1 MLIYEYLPHELARLG
16 VIVRAAG
23 LDRRQVAAQ
32 VRLAQERAGR
42 ARVGAAEPHHLSE
55 LVISERWCVQWERI
69 AAVMGRGQ
77 VAVYARSLD
86 SRAVRC
92 EEQWFQRLM
101 AYVAEAGRSGV
112 AAPEVSRRRV
122 CRVGARTV
130 ADRSRPGAAGPVVHL
145 MVAPAEGA
153 AGRAWAVHGKDGGL
167 YRRTGCRIAS
177 VEQVLPEFGELF

>member
-42 ARVGAAEPHHLSE
+42 ARVGPAEPHHLSE
-55 LVISERWCVQWERI
+55 LSIAELRCVQWERI
-69 AAVMGRGQ
+69 APVMGREQ
-77 VAVYARSLD
+77 VAMYARSLD

-92 EEQWFQRLM
+92 EEQRLQRLM
-101 AYVAEAGRSGV
+101 ADVAEAERSGV
-112 AAPEVSRRRV
+112 TAPEISRHRV
-122 CRVGARTV
+122 CRIGAWAV
-130 ADRSRPGAAGPVVHL
+130 AGRSRPGVPGPVVHL
-145 MVAPAEGA
+145 MAASAEA
-153 AGRAWAVHGKDGGL
+153 AAKRVWAVHGKDGGL

>member
-32 VRLAQERAGR
+32 VRQAQERVER
-42 ARVGAAEPHHLSE
+42 ARVGPVEPHHLSE
-55 LVISERWCVQWERI
+55 LFIAELRCVQWERI
-69 AAVMGRGQ
+69 AAVMGREQ
-77 VAVYARSLD
+77 VAVYLRSLD
-86 SRAVRC
+86 SRAVRR
-92 EEQWFQRLM
+92 EEQWLQRLM
-101 AYVAEAGRSGV
+101 ADVVEVERSGV
-112 AAPEVSRRRV
+112 AAPEISRHRV
-122 CRVGARTV
+122 CQIDAWGV
-130 ADRSRPGAAGPVVHL
+130 ASRSRPAVPGPVVHL

-177 VEQVLPEFGELF
+177 VHQVLPEFGELF